1 MQERTE
7 RGQFLFLRYLVRN
20 LFNGALHIRGRCN
33 GNGDRMVE
41 KLLREARKPVRH
53 CRRKERGLSRVRRS
67 CQYLF
72 NCWRETTIQ
81 HLVCLVQHAHPQLA
95 QRQSAAIEMVLHPSW
110 CADDHLRAIP
120 QRGELLAIGSSTYQN
135 CPRKPPPTC
144 PPPHHPLSLDRHLAR
159 WHQHHH
165 HPD

>member
-41 KLLREARKPVRH
+41 ELLLERRNPVRH
-53 CRRKERGLSRVRRS
+53 GRRKKRGLSLVRRS

-72 NCWRETTIQ
+72 NCCRETTIH
-81 HLVCLVQHAHPQLA
+81 HLVCLVQHAHSHL
-95 QRQSAAIEMVLHPSW
+95 VLRPIYSVEYDYHNLSW
-110 CADDHLRAIP
+110 YHVL
-120 QRGELLAIGSSTYQN
+120 
-135 CPRKPPPTC
+135 
-144 PPPHHPLSLDRHLAR
+144 
-159 WHQHHH
+159 
-165 HPD
+165 